1 MEYNKEYEYYTQ
13 RNGHRRGGDP
23 NCDTAEQDS
32 EQCRYTCAKAGVLL
46 IVGSGNFSYSEE
58 IEKQEIKEKAF
69 VYRAYKRF
77 FRKYEKY
84 RNNYERKRRHKRVD
98 DIEYARKRNFSYRE
112 GEIIEY

>member
-58 IEKQEIKEKAF
+58 IEKQEMVVAEFDEKIDAAAADYQELTRLLAEKEEAEM
-69 VYRAYKRF
+69 VLLDLMEQWEA
-77 FRKYEKY
+77 
-84 RNNYERKRRHKRVD
+84 
-98 DIEYARKRNFSYRE
+98 AQE
-112 GEIIEY
+112 G